1 MGKQDPQTPD
11 DGKHCQDLKYDNGYQ
26 EAGNVHD
33 CLSSSGGA
41 SAHVVCANCTR
52 RAVGS
57 LASGLSSQPEVI
69 RRLQSGGSSC
79 PRQSR
84 QAGTQIPMALM
95 TSGIGTATPGQRI
108 AAKQPTRFSG
118 GTRSSI
124 RLRNRSSIQSGTNR
138 PTGIQIPTDRAASG
152 IGMGKGGLR
161 DAAQEPSER
170 HHRAPRGHSHPADQ
184 MRSPSVAPS

>member
-1 MGKQDPQTPD
+1 
-11 DGKHCQDLKYDNGYQ
+11 
-26 EAGNVHD
+26 
-33 CLSSSGGA
+33 
-41 SAHVVCANCTR
+41 
-52 RAVGS
+52 
-57 LASGLSSQPEVI
+57 
-69 RRLQSGGSSC
+69 
-79 PRQSR
+79 
-84 QAGTQIPMALM
+84 M

-170 HHRAPRGHSHPADQ
+170 HHRAPRGHSPPGRPDEITVGRPKLAPVMAVHVGARIMARASYTSKRHNRRVSRRP
-184 MRSPSVAPS
+184 PSGGCRDPGRETKRFASARCCERTKIVWPRPLRLKHLQV